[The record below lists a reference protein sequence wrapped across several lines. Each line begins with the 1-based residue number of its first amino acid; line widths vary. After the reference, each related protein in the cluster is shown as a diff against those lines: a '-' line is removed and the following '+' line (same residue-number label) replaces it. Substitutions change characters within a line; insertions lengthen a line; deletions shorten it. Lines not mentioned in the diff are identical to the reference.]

1 MAFVFPF
8 FGPKANRSG
17 TMPVALVGRLDG
29 TVGNSGDTTFS
40 FGGYP
45 QKAYVSKFIISQAV
59 LMTSGGAV
67 TGVVQ
72 KYDASANAAV
82 VLTSAVSLL
91 TGTQVAREGYAI
103 SVLGTLSQEQLTL
116 DVGDTLELKI
126 TAASTM
132 TGQPTDL
139 FVTAELLVAE

>member
-45 QKAYVSKFIISQAV
+45 QKGYLSKFIVSQAV

-67 TGVVQ
+67 TAVVQ

-82 VLTSAVSLL
+82 VLTDAVDLL
-91 TGTQVAREGYAI
+91 TATQVAREGYAI
-103 SVLGTLSQEQLTL
+103 ELLSTLSQAQRTL
-116 DVGDTLELKI
+116 DVGDTLEVKV
-126 TAASTM
+126 TAASTV
-132 TGQPTDL
+132 TGQPTDF

>member
-17 TMPVALVGRLDG
+17 VMPVALTGRLDG

-45 QKAYVSKFIISQAV
+45 QKAYISKFIISQAV

-82 VLTSAVSLL
+82 VLTAAVDLL
-91 TGTQVAREGYAI
+91 TATQVAREGYAI

>member
-45 QKAYVSKFIISQAV
+45 QKGYLSKFIVSQAV
-59 LMTSGGAV
+59 LMTSG
-67 TGVVQ
+67 
-72 KYDASANAAV
+72 
-82 VLTSAVSLL
+82 
-91 TGTQVAREGYAI
+91 
-103 SVLGTLSQEQLTL
+103 
-116 DVGDTLELKI
+116 
-126 TAASTM
+126 STV
-132 TGQPTDL
+132 TGQPTDF

>member
-17 TMPVALVGRLDG
+17 VMPVALVGRLDG
-29 TVGNSGDTTFS
+29 TIGNSGDTVFS

-45 QKAYVSKFIISQAV
+45 QKAYLSKFIVSQAV
-59 LMTSGGAV
+59 LATSGGAV
-67 TGVVQ
+67 TAVVQ

-82 VLTSAVSLL
+82 VLTDAVDLL
-91 TGTQVAREGYAI
+91 TATQVAREGYAI
-103 SVLGTLSQEQLTL
+103 DLLSSLTQAQRTL
-116 DVGDTLELKI
+116 DVGDTLELKV
-126 TAASTM
+126 TAASTV